1 MDLREN
7 EILPI
12 SWSSKFN
19 IYQLKILV
27 KHFEIVIDSKN
38 YKKKKKKWDLESY
51 NSLLNTSVASVKQQL
66 EFWMNRQVKFSTD

>member
-12 SWSSKFN
+12 SWSSKFK

-27 KHFEIVIDSKN
+27 KHSEIVTDSKD

-66 EFWMNRQVKFSTD
+66 EFWMNRQVTFSTV